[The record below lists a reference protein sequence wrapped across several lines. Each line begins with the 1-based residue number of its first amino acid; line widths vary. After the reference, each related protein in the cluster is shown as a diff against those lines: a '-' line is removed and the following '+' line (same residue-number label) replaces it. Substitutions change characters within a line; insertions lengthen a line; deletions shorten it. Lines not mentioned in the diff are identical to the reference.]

1 MAAIALHPI
10 ARRGKAGRL
19 TVKEKETVFEV
30 MNSPLCDLALVT
42 AVKAGNREAF
52 DELAR
57 RHRQLCLGA
66 ACSVTGNWADAEDV
80 VQNALWKAY
89 RGLGQLENQANFR
102 QWLQR
107 IVTNEALMKL
117 RGRRRARWEDLNDNI
132 VMESN
137 GRSPEATVIR
147 REERDVLRRAVKG
160 LPVLLREPVRLHEL
174 EQLPLTEVARRLGT
188 TVAAAKSRLH
198 RGRRELKYRI
208 ESQAA

>member
-1 MAAIALHPI
+1 
-10 ARRGKAGRL
+10 
-19 TVKEKETVFEV
+19 
-30 MNSPLCDLALVT
+30 LVS
-42 AVKAGNREAF
+42 AVRTGDREAF

-57 RHRQLCLGA
+57 RHRPLCLGA
-66 ACSVTGNWADAEDV
+66 AFSVTGNWADAEDV

-89 RGLGQLENQANFR
+89 RGLPQLENQSNFR

-117 RGRRRARWEDLNDNI
+117 RGRRRARWEDLNDS
-132 VMESN
+132 VVTESKGKN
-137 GRSPEATVIR
+137 PEAR
-147 REERDVLRRAVKG
+147 FLHREEREVLRRAVKG